1 MRARAQVIIM
11 DGEQRMMIFIDLNNV
26 EESIDDYRKQGMY
39 LDYSHMVEVLSEG
52 YELSGV
58 KVYDSKPVPGNT
70 ELASLHLML
79 NNVGMDVILKDP
91 APMENNMSRTCTQKE
106 VDTSLV
112 ADAVSCAYEEM
123 FDVAVIVSGD
133 RDMRPAADVIRRIG
147 KRVIHASFYDVM
159 CSEFK
164 EDQDRVVLD
173 DLFILEA
180 VDSPILYE
188 CRSIASFDIIQEAVA
203 DVS

>member
-1 MRARAQVIIM
+1 
-11 DGEQRMMIFIDLNNV
+11 
-26 EESIDDYRKQGMY
+26 
-39 LDYSHMVEVLSEG
+39 
-52 YELSGV
+52 
-58 KVYDSKPVPGNT
+58 
-70 ELASLHLML
+70 
-79 NNVGMDVILKDP
+79 
-91 APMENNMSRTCTQKE
+91 MENNMSRTCTQKE

>member
-1 MRARAQVIIM
+1 M

-164 EDQDRVVLD
+164 EYQDRVVLD

>member
-1 MRARAQVIIM
+1 
-11 DGEQRMMIFIDLNNV
+11 MMIFIDLNNV

>member
-1 MRARAQVIIM
+1 M